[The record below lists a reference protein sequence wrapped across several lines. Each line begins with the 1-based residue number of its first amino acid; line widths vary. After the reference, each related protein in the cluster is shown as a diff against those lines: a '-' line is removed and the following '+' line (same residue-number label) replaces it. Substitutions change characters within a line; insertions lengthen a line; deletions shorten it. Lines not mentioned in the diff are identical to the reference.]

1 MVKPLQLVVREEMSA
16 PQNNWNFGWPV
27 AIAIVVGV
35 GGILTLAAMDKLPM
49 EIGFI
54 KWGSPSPLPPA
65 VNDSVD
71 QPSIQPT
78 SISLPPAEIIPSS
91 SPSPTFERTGV
102 VDDAD
107 GSSNLRS
114 SPNLKSTIL
123 TEFPNGTSVTIL
135 AESKNDS
142 DEVWYRVQ
150 VGEKIGWMNEK
161 IIRVD

>member
-1 MVKPLQLVVREEMSA
+1 MKALLSWIGGIIGAVVA
-16 PQNNWNFGWPV
+16 PV
-27 AIAIVVGV
+27 AIHY
-35 GGILTLAAMDKLPM
+35 LTQPKLPT
-49 EIGFI
+49 EIPQVAQ
-54 KWGSPSPLPPA
+54 SPTPLPPA
-65 VNDSVD
+65 VNGSVD
-71 QPSIQPT
+71 QLSIQSA